1 MILHLEKSALENQ
14 WNKNWA
20 RAVVATTYISRGK
33 KSLSTV
39 ATVGEGAP
47 FPGPTHPEQVR
58 DGKEVFL
65 AGNTWDGFITATAV
79 LAVTFQGCVELPS

>member
-47 FPGPTHPEQVR
+47 S
-58 DGKEVFL
+58 L
-65 AGNTWDGFITATAV
+65 APLTQNKSVMARRYSLREILGMASLLQLLSLLSLFKAA
-79 LAVTFQGCVELPS
+79 